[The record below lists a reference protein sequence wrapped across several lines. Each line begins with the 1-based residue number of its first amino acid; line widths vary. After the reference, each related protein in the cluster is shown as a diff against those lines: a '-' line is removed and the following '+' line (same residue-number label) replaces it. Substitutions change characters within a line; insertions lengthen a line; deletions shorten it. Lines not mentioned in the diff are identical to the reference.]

1 MGCTLAID
9 QGTHASRAI
18 LFDDAGN
25 EIAKSVVEVKLHR
38 LDAARVE
45 QSAEQLLQSVN
56 TAVADVLAQ
65 GAGRKITACGLATQR
80 STVLGWQADG
90 DAITPALSWQDVR
103 AAAALEALKPQAEDI
118 QRISGLP
125 LSAHYGASKIQW
137 LAARTEYKQAD
148 RISPLVSYLL
158 YHLLAEKP
166 YLVDHCN
173 AQRTQLFDLEKLN
186 WSESLCKLF
195 AVERRL
201 LPDCKPICHRYGVLK
216 AAAIPL
222 TAVSGDQNAA
232 FYAAGSPAPDV
243 ALVNLGTGAFALRAL
258 THYCSSQK
266 QLSGVALSSAET
278 ITWLR
283 EATVNGAGSALAW
296 VAEKYQIT
304 DSREALPRWL
314 DEVAAPPLFINSVG
328 GLGSPW
334 WNAQITPHFLEENL
348 TPAQRMCAVVESI
361 LFMLQANLELMHN
374 ESRLQGLRV
383 SGGLSNLDAL
393 CQKLANLS
401 GLPVER
407 GMAPE
412 ATARGI
418 AWLAAGQPRHWDTRK
433 QSTLFTPLHDAG
445 IQSRY
450 HAAMESLQA
459 LLIAQDNT
467 L

>member
-1 MGCTLAID
+1 MACTLAID

-18 LFDDAGN
+18 LFDDDGN
-25 EIAKSVVEVKLHR
+25 EIARSVVEVELHR

-56 TAVADVLAQ
+56 TAVADVLAR
-65 GAGRKITACGLATQR
+65 ASGRTITACGLATQR
-80 STVLGWQADG
+80 STVLGWREDG
-90 DAITPALSWQDVR
+90 SVITPALSWQDVR
-103 AAAALEALKPQAEDI
+103 AADALEALNSRAEDI

-125 LSAHYGASKIQW
+125 LSAHYGASKIHW
-137 LAARTEYKQAD
+137 LATQNEYRQAN
-148 RISPLVSYLL
+148 RFSPLVSYLL
-158 YHLLAEKP
+158 FHLLAEQP
-166 YLVDHCN
+166 YRVDHCN
-173 AQRTQLFDLEKLN
+173 AQRTQLFDLEQLN
-186 WSESLCKLF
+186 WSETLCKHF
-195 AVERRL
+195 EVDRRL
-201 LPDCKPICHRYGVLK
+201 LPECKPVCHHYGVLK

-232 FYAAGSPAPDV
+232 FYAAGSPAHDE
-243 ALVNLGTGAFALRAL
+243 ALVNLGTGAFVLCALK
-258 THYCSSQK
+258 HYCSSQK
-266 QLSGVALSSAET
+266 QLSGVGLSDAET

-314 DEVAAPPLFINSVG
+314 NEVTAPPLFINTVG

-334 WNAQITPHFLEENL
+334 WNAQITPHFSEENL

-361 LFMLQANLELMHN
+361 LFMLQANLELMHK
-374 ESRLQGLRV
+374 ESGLQSLRV

-412 ATARGI
+412 ATARGV

-433 QSTLFTPLHDAG
+433 QSTLFTPQYDAG

-450 HAAMESLQA
+450 HAAMDTLQA
-459 LLIAQDNT
+459 LLSQENT
-467 L
+467 R